1 MRYRYLTAA
10 LAGEWRESR
19 AEACTDAVHAR
30 QADRG
35 DDGRITWRGS
45 ARVETD
51 SGRAG
56 KVTRAA

>member
-19 AEACTDAVHAR
+19 AEACTDAVRAR

-45 ARVETD
+45 AKLQTD
-51 SGRAG
+51 AGRAG
-56 KVTRAA
+56 KAMLAV